1 MPLYRFL
8 CKNCGREELILM
20 KIDQKPPSC
29 SVCGGALEKQISMPS
44 LKLSTQ
50 DSMASGSSCGSCS
63 SRNCSSCGT

>member
-20 KIDQKPPSC
+20 KIDQEPPSC
-29 SVCGGALEKQISMPS
+29 SVCGGELEKQISMPS
-44 LKLSTQ
+44 LRLSAQ
-50 DSMASGSSCGSCS
+50 DSVNSGSSCGSCS